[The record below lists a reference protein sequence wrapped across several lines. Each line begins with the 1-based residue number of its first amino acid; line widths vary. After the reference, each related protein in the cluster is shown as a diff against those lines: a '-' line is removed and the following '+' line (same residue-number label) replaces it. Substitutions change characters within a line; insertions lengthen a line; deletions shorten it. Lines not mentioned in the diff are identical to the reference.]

1 MFNEIEIKEN
11 GIFSKYYFFSMLIFI
26 SMIVFYFFKIIIKI
40 VSVLLMILLCFMI
53 ADHLNVKKFNIE
65 NIKASKKKFNEKEWK
80 NHIKRDMMLKDLFQ
94 NYKSVLKNEEN
105 RKRILGNEEDLGI
118 GNFISLLEEYEYRT
132 QGYKI
137 FEEGNLLKKKVFLV
151 FYRKKCAIVE
161 EKYIFSM
168 MFPLP
173 NNIYDC

>member
-1 MFNEIEIKEN
+1 MQKI
-11 GIFSKYYFFSMLIFI
+11 
-26 SMIVFYFFKIIIKI
+26 KIIIKI

-53 ADHLNVKKFNIE
+53 ADYLNVKKFNIE
-65 NIKASKKKFNEKEWK
+65 NIKASNKKFNEKEWK
-80 NHIKRDMMLKDLFQ
+80 NNINRDTMLKNLFK
-94 NYKSVLKNEEN
+94 NYKSTLENEES
-105 RKRILGNEEDLGI
+105 RKKILGNKENLKN
-118 GNFISLLEEYEYRT
+118 GNIISLLEEYEYRT

-137 FEEGNLLKKKVFLV
+137 FEKGNLLKKKVFLV

-173 NNIYDC
+173 NNIYDCESVIK